1 MARRM
6 VMNAKKNLNIP
17 DIILKIVIAW
27 MLLAFIVYPAVYLLG
42 NVFYHDGQIST
53 EVFGKVF
60 SSRRAMQSLWNS
72 FVLAVT
78 LVITVNIVGTLCVL
92 FTEYW
97 EIRGAKLLKLAYM
110 SSLIYGGVVLVS
122 GYKYVYGEKG
132 LLTKLLLKVF
142 PHMNPSWFVG
152 YGAVV
157 FVMTFACTQN
167 HMMFLK
173 NALHSLDYH
182 TIEAAKNMG
191 ASGAAILFRIV
202 MPVLKPTFFA
212 ITILTFLTGLGA
224 MAAPVIVG
232 GENFQTINPM
242 IITFSRSTYSR
253 EVAAFLAIILGVA
266 TMILLSVFSRIEKG
280 GNYISVSKTKAKLA
294 KQKIQSPVLNV
305 LAHVV
310 AYVMFAI
317 YTVPI
322 GLVVMYSFCDSLT
335 IKTGELTAASFTL
348 ENYKKLFTSAEA
360 IEPYIVSIGYSILAA
375 VFAAA
380 ISVVCVRFVQKSAN
394 RLNILFEYGAL
405 IPWLLPSTLIALGL
419 TMAYGDKNPLIFNK
433 VLVGTT
439 VILLIGYTVIK
450 LPFSYRMIK
459 AAFFSLDGDL
469 EEAAKCMGAGAFTTM
484 RKVILPVIFPMV
496 MSVVI
501 LNFNGLLS
509 DYDMSVFLYH
519 PLLQPLGIVIKAASD
534 ESASVDARAMSFV
547 YTVVLMI
554 LSSAA
559 LYFGQGNGMEK
570 IRSIKQRRLERR
582 VAKN

>member
-322 GLVVMYSFCDSLT
+322 ALVVMYSFCDSLT

-375 VFAAA
+375 VLAAA

-394 RLNILFEYGAL
+394 KLNILFEYGAL

>member
-1 MARRM
+1 M
-6 VMNAKKNLNIP
+6 KEQQKINIP
-17 DIILKIVIAW
+17 GIILKVVIAW
-27 MLLAFIVYPAVYLLG
+27 MILAFIVYPAVYLLG
-42 NVFYHDGQIST
+42 NVFYHDGQVST

-78 LVITVNIVGTLCVL
+78 LVVTVNIVGTLCVL

-97 EIRGAKLLKLAYM
+97 EIRGAKVLKLAYM
-110 SSLIYGGVVLVS
+110 SSLVYGGVVLVS

-132 LLTKLLLKVF
+132 LLTKLLLQVF
-142 PHMNPSWFVG
+142 PQMNPSWFIG

-173 NALHSLDYH
+173 NAIHSLDYH

-191 ASGAAILFRIV
+191 SSGGEILFKIV

-224 MAAPVIVG
+224 MAAPVIIG

-242 IITFSRSTYSR
+242 IITFSRSAYSR

-266 TMILLSVFSRIEKG
+266 TIILLSVFSKIEKG
-280 GNYISVSKTKAKLA
+280 GNYISVSKTKAKLT
-294 KQKIQSPVLNV
+294 KQKIQNPALNV
-305 LAHVV
+305 LAHVT

-322 GLVVMYSFCDSLT
+322 VLVVLYSFCDSLT

-348 ENYKKLFTSAEA
+348 DNYKKLFTSAEA
-360 IEPYIVSIGYSILAA
+360 IEPYIVSIVYSVLAA
-375 VFAAA
+375 VLAA
-380 ISVVCVRFVQKSAN
+380 SVSIICVRFVQKSKN
-394 RLNILFEYGAL
+394 KLTVLFEYGAL

-419 TMAYGDKNPLIFNK
+419 TVAYGDKNPLIFNK

-554 LSSAA
+554 LSSIA
-559 LYFGQGNGMEK
+559 LYFGQGSGMDK
-570 IRSIKQRRLERR
+570 IRKIRQKRLERR
-582 VAKN
+582 VIKN

>member
-1 MARRM
+1 M
-6 VMNAKKNLNIP
+6 KEQQKINIP
-17 DIILKIVIAW
+17 GIILKVVIAW
-27 MLLAFIVYPAVYLLG
+27 MILAFIVYPAVYLLG
-42 NVFYHDGQIST
+42 NVFYHDGQVST

-78 LVITVNIVGTLCVL
+78 LVVTVNIVGTLCVL

-97 EIRGAKLLKLAYM
+97 EIRGAKILKLAYM
-110 SSLIYGGVVLVS
+110 SSLVYGGVVLVS

-132 LLTKLLLKVF
+132 LLTKLLLQVF
-142 PHMNPSWFVG
+142 PQMNPSWFIG

-173 NALHSLDYH
+173 NAIHSLDYH

-191 ASGAAILFRIV
+191 SSGGEILFKIV

-224 MAAPVIVG
+224 MAAPVIIG

-266 TMILLSVFSRIEKG
+266 TILLLSVFSRIEKG
-280 GNYISVSKTKAKLA
+280 GNYISVSKTKAKLT
-294 KQKIQSPVLNV
+294 KQKIQNPLLNV
-305 LAHVV
+305 LAHVT

-322 GLVVMYSFCDSLT
+322 VLVVLYSFCDSLT

-348 ENYKKLFTSAEA
+348 DNYKKLFTSAEA
-360 IEPYIVSIGYSILAA
+360 IEPYIVSIVYSVLAA
-375 VFAAA
+375 VLAAA
-380 ISVVCVRFVQKSAN
+380 VSIICVRFVQKSKN
-394 RLNILFEYGAL
+394 KLTVLFEYGAL

-419 TMAYGDKNPLIFNK
+419 TVAYGDKNPLIFNK

-554 LSSAA
+554 LSSIA
-559 LYFGQGNGMEK
+559 LYFGQGSGMDK
-570 IRSIKQRRLERR
+570 IRKIRQKRLERR
-582 VAKN
+582 VIKN